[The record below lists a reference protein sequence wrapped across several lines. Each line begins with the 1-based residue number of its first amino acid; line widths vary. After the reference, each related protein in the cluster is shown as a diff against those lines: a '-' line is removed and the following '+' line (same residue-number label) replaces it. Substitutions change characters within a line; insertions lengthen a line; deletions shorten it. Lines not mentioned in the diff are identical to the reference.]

1 MTSIRFLSPSLIRCR
16 RSHVPVQETPM
27 RFPFMLCL
35 VLIAVLP
42 TSAQEGRPSAET
54 FAALVDR
61 AAKDHGFSGAVIVA
75 KGKDILYRGGVGL
88 ADGEWRGRN
97 GPQTKFRLASL
108 TKAFTAAMIM
118 KLVDAGAVE
127 LDAPLTRY
135 LDWYRR
141 DTGDRVTIRN
151 LLNHTSGIPSF
162 TAQPSYESLKRRRI
176 DVRKFAQAHCS
187 GDLEFE
193 PGSRFK
199 YDNSGYFLL
208 GVVIEEVTGKLYEVA
223 LDEALFSPL
232 GMFSTGYD
240 HGRADIPR
248 RAKGYVPVAGT
259 RVGADFIDMSVP
271 FAAGALYSTVDDMLR
286 WGRALL
292 RGKVVS
298 EASAREMF
306 TPALQSYGFG
316 WAIDTHALDRAT
328 PVRTIHHAG
337 GIDGFATCIYLLP
350 DLDAVVVVLSNVMDG
365 MAPRFAR
372 QLARKVAGLEPRLP
386 KRPMRERVWTR
397 VHRGDVEGA
406 LRLVKDLPRRERGGF
421 GLAAVYSAAKVL
433 VGAGQLD
440 AAAAVLRFAE
450 RRYPDSRNVP
460 ALLRRITKS
469 GDRGIQFVEQMD
481 VLPGPAV
488 WSEAVHPIDI
498 DGDGRLDLLFANCN
512 GWHRPG
518 DMAAPNA
525 KPLRP
530 TLLMNEGSENGVPR
544 FKDVSADV
552 FPEDLAMHAKNAA
565 VCDVNGDGHSDV
577 VFAVAFGGRPR
588 LLLWEESKK
597 RFVDATASHLPDVK
611 LNANGVGFGDLD
623 DDGDLD
629 LVFADSGPKSDRE
642 PGGRARLFLN
652 DGKGHFTEA
661 ADRFPSEPKVGAQ
674 NAKILDIDGDLD
686 LDVVVD
692 GKSRVT
698 QLYIND
704 GKGRFELDTKTIP
717 MADRGGQ
724 PYEIEWADLD
734 GDGDLDAVH
743 MNWGGGRRQR
753 YRNVVL
759 KNLLVESGR
768 LAFEV
773 VEDAL
778 DLRNNEDENE
788 FAFLDA
794 DDDGDLDLVTATLL
808 ATPGSEKL
816 YLNSGTIGSGFLRL
830 SKHAFSEL
838 VDGTLDL
845 CIADFDGDGARDVV
859 TAQGESDRFESFHN
873 RHYKN
878 MGPRDTRPPRI
889 IGLRVTNAG
898 NGMIVKAMVRD
909 DVADDG
915 ESRLKVWVTW
925 SGEAAGFSGSGSNP
939 MTYMG
944 GGLYRG
950 VVPPGVILRG
960 ADASRVRVHAED
972 AAGNQSVR

>member
-1 MTSIRFLSPSLIRCR
+1 
-16 RSHVPVQETPM
+16 M
-27 RFPFMLCL
+27 RIPLVLCL
-35 VLIAVLP
+35 LCIVTLPSPAQDRRPMSGPYASLMGKAV
-42 TSAQEGRPSAET
+42 
-54 FAALVDR
+54 
-61 AAKDHGFSGAVIVA
+61 KDHGFSGAVLVA
-75 KGKDILYRGGVGL
+75 KGDEVLYRGGVGL
-88 ADGEWRGRN
+88 ANREWGIRN
-97 GPQTKFRLASL
+97 APETKFRLASL

-135 LDWYRR
+135 LDWYRK
-141 DTGDRVTIRN
+141 DTGDRVTIRH

-176 DVRKFAQAHCS
+176 KIRDFVEKHCS

-193 PGSRFK
+193 PGSKFR

-223 LDEALFSPL
+223 LREAILAPL
-232 GMFSTGYD
+232 GMHATGYD
-240 HGRADIPR
+240 HGRADIPC
-248 RAKGYVPVAGT
+248 RADGFVPVAGT

-292 RGKVVS
+292 HGRVVS
-298 EASAREMF
+298 EGAAREMF

-316 WAIDTHALDRAT
+316 WAIDTHALDRETA
-328 PVRTIHHAG
+328 VRTIHHAG
-337 GIDGFATCIYLLP
+337 GIDGFSTCIYLLP

-365 MAPRFAR
+365 LAPRLAR

-386 KRPMRERVWTR
+386 ERPGAARVWTR
-397 VHRGDVEGA
+397 IHRGDLEGA
-406 LRLVKDLPRRERGGF
+406 DRLIEGLPRRTRAEF
-421 GLAAVYSAAKVL
+421 GPVALYASAKVL
-433 VGAGQLD
+433 VEAGHLD
-440 AAAAVLRFAE
+440 AAASVLRFAA
-450 RRYPDSRNVP
+450 RRKPDAKIVP
-460 ALLRRITKS
+460 ALLGRITKS
-469 GDRGIQFVEQMD
+469 GDHGIQFVEQMD
-481 VLPGPAV
+481 VLPGPGV

-498 DGDGRLDLLFANCN
+498 NRDGRLDLLFANCN

-518 DMAAPNA
+518 DMAAPSA
-525 KPLRP
+525 DPLRP
-530 TLLMNEGSENGVPR
+530 TLLLNEGSENGVPR

-552 FPEDLAMHAKNAA
+552 FPEGLAMHAKNAA
-565 VCDVNGDGHSDV
+565 VCDVDGDGHSDL

-588 LLLWEESKK
+588 LLLWETSKK
-597 RFVDATASHLPDVK
+597 RFVDATDSHLPDVK
-611 LNANGVGFGDLD
+611 LNSNGVGFGDLD
-623 DDGDLD
+623 DDGDID
-629 LVFADSGPKSDRE
+629 LVFVDSGPKSDRD
-642 PGGRARLFLN
+642 PGGRARLLLN
-652 DGKGHFTEA
+652 DGNGHFAEA
-661 ADRFPSEPKVGAQ
+661 TDRFPAQPKVGAQ

-704 GKGRFELDTKTIP
+704 GKGRFKLDTKTIP
-717 MADRGGQ
+717 EADRGGQ

-743 MNWGGGRRQR
+743 MSWGGGRRQR

-759 KNLLVESGR
+759 KNLLVESGQ
-768 LAFEV
+768 LTFDV
-773 VEDAL
+773 IEDAL
-778 DLRNNEDENE
+778 DRRNNEDENE

-808 ATPGSEKL
+808 ARPGSEKL
-816 YLNSGTIGSGFLRL
+816 YLNSGPIGPGFLRL
-830 SKHAFSEL
+830 SEHAFSEL

-859 TAQGESDRFESFHN
+859 TAQGESDRFESFQN
-873 RHYKN
+873 RYYKN
-878 MGPRDTRPPRI
+878 MGPKDTHSPRI
-889 IGLRVTNAG
+889 TGIVMDKAG
-898 NGMIVKAMVRD
+898 KGIVVKAMVRD
-909 DVADDG
+909 DVVDDG
-915 ESRLKVWVTW
+915 ASRLKVWVTW
-925 SGEAAGFSGSGSNP
+925 SAKAGSFSGSGSNP
-939 MTYMG
+939 MDYMG

-950 VVPPGVILRG
+950 VVPPGVIIQG

-972 AAGNQSVR
+972 PAGNRSER